1 MVNYFQNLINN
12 SDSAAQ
18 NYIIP
23 ELSLESSK
31 PQSNNKSSTSL
42 ASKNITSN
50 KSLFLNIKQ
59 NKLVTV
65 SPIQTQNKIVSIQ
78 SLDNAEYQGLCQNFK
93 QNYKPHN
100 IMRQIINF
108 NNIIANKQSI
118 VYKFNNGT
126 KITTFYQAHVIM
138 ILKYFFSSI
147 KALISQP
154 VFIDLPNLNL
164 IKIRLCFYQNTLTKS
179 SKSTPRNKH
188 QNKNNTKRSRNS

>member
-1 MVNYFQNLINN
+1 MNN

-18 NYIIP
+18 NYIIK

-42 ASKNITSN
+42 ASKNISSN
-50 KSLFLNIKQ
+50 KSLFLDVKQ
-59 NKLVTV
+59 NKVVTV
-65 SPIQTQNKIVSIQ
+65 SPSQTQTQNKIVSIQ
-78 SLDNAEYQGLCQNFK
+78 SLDNAEYQGLCKNFK
-93 QNYKPHN
+93 KNYKPHN

-138 ILKYFFSSI
+138 ILNYFFSSI

-164 IKIRLCFYQNTLTKS
+164 IKIRLCFYQNTLQKS